1 MGSSPVGGVF
11 FTPIV
16 SGAKMEKKL
25 VKDIPKKR
33 ENISKWYI
41 SVIRKAD
48 LVDYAP
54 VKGMMV
60 IKPSGYAIWENIQKI
75 LDSKFKETGHQNAYF
90 PLLIPESFLN
100 KEAEHVEGFSPEVA
114 WVTIGGSEELEE
126 RLAIRP
132 TSESIICAMYSK
144 WIMSW
149 RDLPVLINQ
158 WANVLRWEKVTKPFL
173 RTSEFLWQEG
183 HTAHKDKKEAIEE
196 TLKIIN
202 IYKDFIEN
210 YLAIPVIMG
219 QKSDKEKFA
228 GADITYSVEAL
239 MPDGKALQ
247 AGTSH
252 YLGDNFSKAFNIRFE
267 DKDNKLKFV
276 HQTSW
281 GVSTRLIGGLVLTH
295 GDDSGLIIPPEV
307 AQFQTIIIPIT
318 RGDWKET
325 ILPMARDINKKLMNS
340 GIRSYIDEREEYT
353 PGWKF
358 SEWEMR
364 GVPLRIEIG
373 PKDIEKKQVVLV
385 SRVDREKRFV
395 PVEKLEEETKKF
407 LKDIQNQLFQKAKK
421 FADENTHYTE
431 DMKTFKEYMKE
442 GRGFIKAPWCG
453 DEKCEM
459 KIKEETT
466 ATIRTVGDKAESG
479 NKCIVCGKEA
489 EYIPYF
495 AKSY

>member
-1 MGSSPVGGVF
+1 MS
-11 FTPIV
+11 
-16 SGAKMEKKL
+16 EKL
-25 VKDIPKKR
+25 VKEIPSKKDD
-33 ENISKWYI
+33 ISKWYT

-60 IKPSGYAIWENIQKI
+60 IKPAGYAIWENIQKI
-75 LDSKFKETGHQNAYF
+75 LDSEFKKTGHQNAYF
-90 PLLIPESFLN
+90 PLLIPESLLN

-114 WVTIGGSEELEE
+114 WVTLGGNEELEE

-132 TSESIICAMYSK
+132 TSESIICSMYSK

-158 WANVLRWEKVTKPFL
+158 WVNVLRWEKVTRPFL
-173 RTSEFLWQEG
+173 RTTEFLWQEG
-183 HTAHKDKKEAIEE
+183 HTAHRNKRDAMEE
-196 TLKIIN
+196 TLRIIN
-202 IYKDFIEN
+202 IYKNFIEKS
-210 YLAIPVIMG
+210 LAIPVIMG
-219 QKSDKEKFA
+219 KKSDKERFA
-228 GADITYSVEAL
+228 GAVETYTVEAL

-252 YLGDNFSKAFNIRFE
+252 YLGENFSKAFDIKYE
-267 DKDNKLKFV
+267 DKDNTLKYV

-295 GDDSGLIIPPEV
+295 GDDNGLVIPPKV
-307 AQFQTIIIPIT
+307 APVQVIIIPISK
-318 RGDWKET
+318 GNWKESVLPVAKT
-325 ILPMARDINKKLMNS
+325 IKERLENVS
-340 GIRSYIDEREEYT
+340 IRVNLDDREEYT

-373 PKDIEKKQVVLV
+373 PKDIEKDQIVLV

-395 PVEKLEEETKKF
+395 PLDSLEENVSTF
-407 LKDIQNQLFQKAKK
+407 LEDIQKSLFEKAKK
-421 FADENTHYTE
+421 FRDEHTKSTDNLDE
-431 DMKTFKEYMKE
+431 FKNYMKE

-453 DEKCEM
+453 EEACEL
-459 KIKEETT
+459 KIKEDTT
-466 ATIRTVGDKAESG
+466 ATIRTIGEEAKEGDR
-479 NKCIVCGKEA
+479 CIVCGKPA
-489 EYIPYF
+489 KYIPFF